1 MARSR
6 RPNGFALPM
15 TLFLIA
21 ILTLMLTAAFAKVQS
36 DRRVGESSGAN
47 VSAIAVAKATLQQ
60 YLGATATRP
69 LDGDSVRINVTGG
82 YGDVIARVV
91 RRPADTS
98 ANWIYIV
105 RSAGHIIDPAQGAD
119 PQAVHTIAQ
128 FAQWQTGKIDVRAA
142 YVSVNKVDDKKHGDD
157 ANTIDG
163 RDLASCGAAARDTFG
178 LLVANGSDNVADDIN
193 LLGSPSGQYEAS
205 WNSNAVA
212 DSTHIDWGTLIG
224 GGFAADY
231 ASNGS
236 IRTGDNS
243 YPSQVV
249 QGDATLNGSGT
260 GLLIVTGDLT
270 TPTNSNNS
278 WKGIVLVGGTMTF
291 GNQSADSIWGMVIVG
306 LNHQLGTGVN
316 GKQELFGFN
325 NGSLYVR
332 YDSCRIRQS
341 LAPLTGFA
349 PITNGWVDNWAT
361 Y

>member
-1 MARSR
+1 MNPR

-47 VSAIAVAKATLQQ
+47 VNAIAVAKAALQQ
-60 YLGATATRP
+60 YLGSTVTRP
-69 LDGDSVRINVTGG
+69 PDGDSVRINVTGG

-105 RSAGHIIDPAQGAD
+105 RSVGHIIDPAQGAD

-128 FAQWQTGKIDVRAA
+128 FAQWQTGRIDTRAA
-142 YVSVNKVDDKKHGDD
+142 LVSVNKLDNNKHGDD
-157 ANTIDG
+157 ASTIDG
-163 RDLASCGAAARDTFG
+163 RDLASCAPAARDTFG
-178 LLVANGSDNVADDIN
+178 LLKASGSDNN
-193 LLGSPSGQYEAS
+193 LANDMNILGWPQGEWEPTWTSA
-205 WNSNAVA
+205 AVA
-212 DSTHIDWGTLIG
+212 DSTHIDWSTLIG

-231 ASNGS
+231 TS
-236 IRTGDNS
+236 IQVGNNS
-243 YPSQVV
+243 YSSQLV

-260 GLLIVTGDLT
+260 GLLIVTGDLS
-270 TPTNSNNS
+270 TPAFSNNS
-278 WKGIVLVGGTMTF
+278 WKGIILVGGETFF
-291 GNQSADSIWGMVIVG
+291 GNQSTDSIWGMVIVG
-306 LNHQLGTGVN
+306 LNHQLGTGLT
-316 GKQELFGFN
+316 GKRKLADN
-325 NGSLYVR
+325 NTAKIYMR
-332 YDSCRIRQS
+332 YASCHIRQS
-341 LAPLTGFA
+341 LAALSGFA